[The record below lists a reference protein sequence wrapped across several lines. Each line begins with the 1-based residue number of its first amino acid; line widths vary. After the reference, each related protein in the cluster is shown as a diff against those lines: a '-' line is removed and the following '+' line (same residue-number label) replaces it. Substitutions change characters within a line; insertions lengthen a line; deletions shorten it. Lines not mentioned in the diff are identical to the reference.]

1 MRFIIGRLPREFN
14 VSSLL
19 WRRRIAFKSNS
30 RLRLFVV
37 INDFA
42 LCMFCDELMQKGPEN
57 IYTFFCFDP
66 LEIADGMKGESPLD
80 FVPMLH

>member
-1 MRFIIGRLPREFN
+1 MI
-14 VSSLL
+14 
-19 WRRRIAFKSNS
+19 
-30 RLRLFVV
+30 LRY
-37 INDFA
+37 
-42 LCMFCDELMQKGPEN
+42 MFCDELMQQGPEN